1 MAETVTIYCFYVC
14 AVSFIVA
21 TTLRLPI
28 KKFFFYCFFTK
39 IAITSL
45 LFVLPDKLA
54 AKELI
59 EVKSRGLSHN
69 FSLYYYASFPI
80 FEVTGNARAAFVSVS
95 TLVSFWCSLLIAHKP
110 YIKNNKIIFLLLNFY
125 PDLLYFN
132 AFSLRDI
139 MIVFVQCLFI
149 LSLFEHIFHKEKY
162 SFIMIISYSFL
173 LMLLRDEVLIWCLAS
188 YLIFLLA
195 KYTSVNKF
203 VSIIILSPFLIYI
216 FADYVISYI
225 LRILR
230 LTNSVFTNYMDAIFH
245 VINSRYYRQFSDSDQ
260 SGTTTAI
267 LSPNQFEN
275 IAPELYLLLSLFT
288 ALVVTYWK
296 NGFLVNVTRLTY
308 VIALGNA
315 LRPSLKTMRVSKL
328 WLLFFIVAVLSY
340 LIYAPLI
347 VNGGNAFRMRLT
359 SIALLLILPNIDFG
373 WRHNENE

>member
-1 MAETVTIYCFYVC
+1 
-14 AVSFIVA
+14 
-21 TTLRLPI
+21 
-28 KKFFFYCFFTK
+28 
-39 IAITSL
+39 
-45 LFVLPDKLA
+45 
-54 AKELI
+54 
-59 EVKSRGLSHN
+59 
-69 FSLYYYASFPI
+69 
-80 FEVTGNARAAFVSVS
+80 
-95 TLVSFWCSLLIAHKP
+95 
-110 YIKNNKIIFLLLNFY
+110 
-125 PDLLYFN
+125 
-132 AFSLRDI
+132 
-139 MIVFVQCLFI
+139 
-149 LSLFEHIFHKEKY
+149 
-162 SFIMIISYSFL
+162 
-173 LMLLRDEVLIWCLAS
+173 
-188 YLIFLLA
+188 
-195 KYTSVNKF
+195 
-203 VSIIILSPFLIYI
+203 
-216 FADYVISYI
+216 
-225 LRILR
+225 
-230 LTNSVFTNYMDAIFH
+230 MDAIFH